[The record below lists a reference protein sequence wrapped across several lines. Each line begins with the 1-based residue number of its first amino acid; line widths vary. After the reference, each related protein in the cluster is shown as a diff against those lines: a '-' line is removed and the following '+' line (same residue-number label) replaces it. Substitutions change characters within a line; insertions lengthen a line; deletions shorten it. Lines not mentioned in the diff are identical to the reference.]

1 MSDST
6 DDIPPDTPE
15 GNADGHGTPPLTR
28 RFKKS
33 GNPKGRPAG
42 SKNRKTIIR
51 QVAQQ
56 KHSVTEDGKKV
67 QRTTLELVS
76 MQLRNT
82 ALLGENKQAV
92 TEFHKWLDKCEP
104 PSPNP
109 NAGVLVAPAQISA
122 EEWIEQAE
130 RSNALKEEPV
140 YRNSAEVAEFQ
151 RGQSKKG

>member
-6 DDIPPDTPE
+6 DEIPPDTP
-15 GNADGHGTPPLTR
+15 GGDPVGHGNPPRRR

-92 TEFHKWLDKCEP
+92 TEFHKWLDKFEP

-109 NAGVLVAPAQISA
+109 SAGVLVAPAQISA